1 MEKCRLCPQNS
12 NPTTDGRSPADGGA
26 EDLAVLGGEVASIA
40 KMYILALAGD
50 PPDPNAAC
58 GRRKE
63 ETWRKHTTC
72 ILN

>member
-40 KMYILALAGD
+40 RMYIRALAGGN

-63 ETWRKHTTC
+63 GT
-72 ILN
+72 